1 MIFTMQTWLRR
12 LTRFD
17 LTVLITSALL
27 VLVISLSAALGISA
41 QAIQVA
47 YLKLGPDRVYN
58 VWIAD
63 PENPAAARQLTF
75 APDGIF
81 DFDVSPDGNFIIYAE
96 QDFQMGASDLY
107 KLDLRTNRVTPL
119 TNCRTQD
126 ADCSAPAIRPDGSL
140 VAYQRVALNRNLPT
154 VGAGSIRIWIADLT
168 TSPPQTYPL
177 VDDDQIVG
185 YGPRWSADGTRLAF
199 YDNRNNGILINEFDA
214 PPDEAWAFIPSD
226 FGEVG
231 SLAPDGGRM
240 VYPEMLIDGS
250 MTRAFLQV
258 ADLDAGVFRPLTDP
272 NEAADDQ
279 ATAWNPQGRFIA
291 IGRIY
296 RDERF
301 TRGAQVYLVDMET
314 NNIAPLIVDPRYA
327 NGFFRWDTSGQRLA
341 LQRFQQ
347 LDDEGQIYTDG
358 TTEVWTYDMESRR
371 LIQIDT
377 DARNPIWVP

>member
-1 MIFTMQTWLRR
+1 MTAMLQRM
-12 LTRFD
+12 TRFD
-17 LTVLITSALL
+17 LTVLIASLTLT
-27 VLVISLSAALGISA
+27 LVIGLSAALGISDRA
-41 QAIQVA
+41 LRVA

-63 PENPAAARQLTF
+63 PNNPADARQVTF
-75 APDGIF
+75 APDGVF
-81 DFDVSPDGNFIIYAE
+81 DFDVSPNGNFIVFAE

-107 KLDLRTNRVTPL
+107 MLDLRTNRVTPL

-154 VGAGSIRIWIADLT
+154 VGAGSIRIWVVDLT
-168 TSPPQTYPL
+168 TNPPQTFPL

-185 YGPRWSADGTRLAF
+185 YGPRWSADGSRLAF
-199 YDNRNNGILINEFDA
+199 YDNRNYGILVHEYGA
-214 PPDEAWAFIPSD
+214 PDDRAWAFIPSD

-231 SLAPDGGRM
+231 SLSPDGTRM
-240 VYPEMLIDGS
+240 VYPEMLIDGA
-250 MTRAFLQV
+250 MTRAFLQM
-258 ADLDAGVFRPLTDP
+258 AELDAGIFRPLTDP

-279 ATAWNPQGRFIA
+279 ATAWNPNGRFIA

-301 TRGAQVYLVDMET
+301 TRGAQVYLIDSET
-314 NNIAPLIVDPRYA
+314 NALSSLIVDPRYA
-327 NGFFRWDTSGQRLA
+327 NGFFRWDPSGQRLA

-347 LDDEGQIYTDG
+347 LDDQGQVYADG
-358 TTEVWTYDMESRR
+358 TTEVWTYDMETRR
-371 LIQIDT
+371 LVQIAT
-377 DARNPIWVP
+377 DARGPIWVP

>member
-1 MIFTMQTWLRR
+1 MNINARFAQ

-17 LTVLITSALL
+17 LTVLVTSMLLALA
-27 VLVISLSAALGISA
+27 VGLSAVLGISDEPLR
-41 QAIQVA
+41 VA
-47 YLKLGPDRVYN
+47 YLKLGTDNVYN

-63 PENPAAARQLTF
+63 PSNPASAQQVTF
-75 APDGIF
+75 APDGVF

-96 QDFQMGASDLY
+96 QDFEAGASDLY
-107 KLDLRTNRVTPL
+107 MLNLRTNRITQV

-126 ADCSAPAIRPDGSL
+126 ADCTAPAIRPGGEL

-154 VGAGSIRIWIADLT
+154 VGTGSIRIWIADLT
-168 TSPPQTYPL
+168 TNPPQTYPL

-185 YGPRWSADGTRLAF
+185 YGPRWSADGSRLAF
-199 YDNRNNGILINEFDA
+199 YDNRNNGILVNQFGA
-214 PPDEAWAFIPSD
+214 PPDSAWAFIPSD

-231 SLAPDGGRM
+231 SLSPDGERM

-250 MTRAFLQV
+250 MTRAYLQM
-258 ADLDAGVFRPLTDP
+258 ADLDAGVFSPLTDP

-291 IGRIY
+291 IGRVY

-301 TRGAQVYLVDMET
+301 TRGAQVYLIDTET
-314 NNIAPLIVDPRYA
+314 DNIAPLIVDPRYA
-327 NGFFRWDTSGQRLA
+327 NGFFRWDPDGNRLA

-347 LDDEGQIYTDG
+347 LDDAGQVYADG
-358 TTEVWTYDMESRR
+358 TTEIWTYDMESRR
-371 LIQIDT
+371 LVQIDT
-377 DARNPIWVP
+377 DARNPLWVP